1 MHAFFAHTFFAH
13 TLLPHALLAAALL
26 GTMSSSPFA
35 EATHRAYAQ
44 QDANELR
51 ALLQSAPTRADSLLV
66 RYRLYPLTEE
76 AAVLDGLPSS
86 LPDGSAR
93 EYALLSGLWAYRAGE
108 ASFFSAIRYGRRST
122 DLLDKAKARAPHAPF
137 VLLVEGQS
145 LLFRPSI
152 AGKDP
157 AAAAGRFARLADR
170 VDQQGS
176 TGISRTEAQVWRCL
190 ALSEAG
196 QAGEAQELNAQLR
209 ARALPPLYRQ
219 FLEDPPDV

>member
-1 MHAFFAHTFFAH
+1 MHALLTY

-35 EATHRAYAQ
+35 EATHHAYAQ
-44 QDANELR
+44 QDADKLR
-51 ALLQSAPTRADSLLV
+51 ALLQSAPTRADSLMV

-86 LPDGSAR
+86 LPKGSAR

-122 DLLDKAKARAPHAPF
+122 DLLDKAKAQAPHAPF

-157 AAAAGRFARLADR
+157 AAAAGRFAHLADR
-170 VDQQGS
+170 VDRRGS

-196 QAGEAQELNAQLR
+196 RVEEAQALNARLR
-209 ARALPPLYRQ
+209 ARSMSPLYRQ